1 MSNEKEVLELLSLQ
15 KELNKRLNKSHN
27 LEKRQQ
33 IIDEITLKYQPT
45 IIYCNE
51 LYNISSNNI
60 DPYMQNMFN
69 ISMDRIANYLLF
81 APELNDNGYIKEG
94 NIVSNNRNTIS
105 FDTGLEF
112 VLDENGEFIGNVEYD
127 FSNKR
132 YSIAEYKEHFK
143 GNKQVENLVS
153 EYEKYKEMMM
163 DFIKEAESVAKTT
176 NEKQFIAQFNGKNVE
191 LNRQKLDRIKS
202 NVGYTGRNCIE
213 IDKSI
218 VSIYEQFYNPMSSKT
233 TNSTEIKG
241 TIDYK
246 DFRYRNKYDIKAYGY
261 VIDLS
266 DTKQVEKIIK
276 HSCLTGVSKGFDKY
290 IDMIDKLMMSSKS
303 TEKQKEIYLMYRT
316 GTLQAKS
323 IDNKAISDTDIAK
336 KLGVSKQYVGKV
348 VKRLAELAVEEYNK
362 SMEEYYYNELSL
374 IQGKTCDKCGETFP
388 ATENFFYSTKKV
400 KGGLRNICKNC
411 S

>member
-1 MSNEKEVLELLSLQ
+1 MSDEKEVLELLSLQ
-15 KELNKRLNKSHN
+15 KELNKRLNKSYN

-33 IIDEITLKYQPT
+33 VIDEITLKYQPT

-51 LYNISSNNI
+51 LYNVSSNNI

-69 ISMDRIANYLLF
+69 ISMDRMANYLLF
-81 APELNDNGYIKEG
+81 APELKDNGYIKDE

-105 FDTGLEF
+105 FDAGLEF
-112 VLDENGEFIGNVEYD
+112 ILDENGELIGNVEYD
-127 FSNKR
+127 FSNRR
-132 YSIAEYKEHFK
+132 YSIAEYREHFK
-143 GNKQVENLVS
+143 NNKQVKSLVN

-163 DFIKEAESVAKTT
+163 DFIKEAESVAKAT
-176 NEKQFIAQFNGKNVE
+176 NEKQFTAQFNGKSVE

-233 TNSTEIKG
+233 TNSVEIKG

-246 DFRYRNKYDIKAYGY
+246 DFRYRNKYDIEAYGY

-276 HSCLTGVSKGFDKY
+276 HSCLTGISKGFDKY

-323 IDNKAISDTDIAK
+323 IDNKAISDTDVAN